1 MDILTFLIVGL
12 IAGWAAGLI
21 MEGRGFGV
29 FGDIIVGIV
38 GAFIGGLLFDAVG
51 VSTYGFI
58 GSVVAAIVGA
68 LILLALVSLYKQ
80 HSSTSPTSSRWT

>member
-1 MDILTFLIVGL
+1 MDILTFLLVGL

-21 MEGRGFGV
+21 MQGRGFGV

-38 GAFIGGLLFDAVG
+38 GAFVGGLLFDAFGVG
-51 VSTYGFI
+51 TSGFI
-58 GSVVAAIVGA
+58 GSLVASIIGA

-80 HSSTSPTSSRWT
+80 HTTTDTSSRWT